1 MPDADAAASPAAAV
15 GAEAA
20 AGEAQEAAPQRTDFL
35 AAGPNYLDLS
45 QLSDD
50 FAPLSSRG
58 QKPGKKR
65 QRQVQPGT
73 CRASRATVVC
83 IMLGSPNHLAVHCN
97 WAGLKALNADVSQRV
112 GSRT

>member
-1 MPDADAAASPAAAV
+1 MPDAAAATGPLAAV

-45 QLSDD
+45 QLSED

-58 QKPGKKR
+58 KKPGKKR
-65 QRQVQPGT
+65 QRQVPPSSVPV
-73 CRASRATVVC
+73 SRVCVSTPSAVETVRQS
-83 IMLGSPNHLAVHCN
+83 GSLYGPDC
-97 WAGLKALNADVSQRV
+97 QRW
-112 GSRT
+112 SAC